1 VNQDKLPALASA
13 RMHLLPPYLFGEL
26 NRIKMEKRQAG
37 EDIIDFVMGNPSDP
51 APDWVVDKLC
61 EVARDPRNHRYSV
74 STGIFNLKR
83 EAARLYARHYRVE
96 LDPARE
102 VVCTIGSKEGLSH
115 LCLAVLGPGDSVL
128 VPAPA
133 FPIHV
138 YAPIIAGANVIGVP
152 MGEGSDEE
160 CSRRL
165 LAGIEHTCQHIRP
178 KPKMV
183 IVCYPHNPTAR
194 VAEKP
199 FYEELVRLARKHS
212 FLIIHDFAYAR
223 TAFDGFKPP
232 SLLEVEG
239 AKNLAVEFWTVS
251 KPYNMAGFRVG
262 FCMGNADM
270 CSLLGKIKGYYDYG
284 IFQAV
289 QVAAIMALRE
299 GDEFAR
305 HQAEVYQQRRDVLCK
320 GLLEMGWEL
329 ELPRGCMF
337 VWAKIPEVHRSM
349 GSIEYAKK
357 LMDEAL
363 VAASPG
369 AGFGPDGEGYMR
381 FALVENEKRIQ
392 QALRQMRRMMRDEEK
407 AG

>member
-1 VNQDKLPALASA
+1 MLESDLPPIASS

-74 STGIFNLKR
+74 STGIYNLKR
-83 EAARLYARHYRVE
+83 EAARLYDRHYGVK

-115 LCLAVLGPGDSVL
+115 LCLSILGPGDSVL

-152 MGEGSDEE
+152 MGQGNDEE
-160 CSRRL
+160 SCAQL
-165 LAGIEHTCQHIRP
+165 LAGIDQTCRHIRP
-178 KPKMV
+178 RPKAV

-199 FYEELVRLARKHS
+199 FYEELVRLASKHGFS
-212 FLIIHDFAYAR
+212 IIHDFAYAQ

-232 SLLEVEG
+232 SVLEVDG
-239 AKNLAVEFWTVS
+239 AKDLAVEFWTVS

-299 GDEFAR
+299 GDDFAR
-305 HQAEVYQQRRDVLCK
+305 EQAMVYQKRRDVLCK
-320 GLLEMGWEL
+320 GLSELGWQL
-329 ELPRGCMF
+329 QVPRGCMF
-337 VWAKIPEVHRSM
+337 VWAGIPEQYRKM
-349 GSIEYAKK
+349 GSIDYAKK
-357 LMDEAL
+357 LMDGAL

-369 AGFGPDGEGYMR
+369 AGFGPDGEGWMR

-392 QALRQMRRMMRDEEK
+392 QALRQMRKMAREDEK
-407 AG
+407 

>member
-1 VNQDKLPALASA
+1 
-13 RMHLLPPYLFGEL
+13 MHLLPPYLFGEL

-37 EDIIDFVMGNPSDP
+37 IDIIDFVMGNPSDP
-51 APDWVVDKLC
+51 APDFVIEKLC
-61 EVARDPRNHRYSV
+61 AVARDPRNHRYSV
-74 STGIFNLKR
+74 STGIYNLKR
-83 EAARLYARHYRVE
+83 EAGWLYERHYGVQ

-115 LCLAVLGPGDSVL
+115 LCLAILGPGDSVL

-152 MGEGSDEE
+152 MGEGSDGE
-160 CSRRL
+160 CAERL
-165 LAGIEHTCQHIRP
+165 LKGIDATCRHIRP
-178 KPKMV
+178 GPKAV

-199 FYEELVRLARKHS
+199 FYRELVRLARRHG
-212 FLIIHDFAYAR
+212 FVIIHDFAYAQ
-223 TAFDGFKPP
+223 TAFDGFRPP
-232 SLLEVEG
+232 SILEIDG
-239 AKNLAVEFWTVS
+239 ARELAVEFWTVS

-305 HQAEVYQQRRDVLCK
+305 AQAAAYQQRRDVLCK

-329 ELPRGCMF
+329 EIPRGCMF
-337 VWAKIPEVHRSM
+337 VWARIPEEFRAM
-349 GSIEYAKK
+349 GSIEFAKK
-357 LMDEAL
+357 LMDKAM

-381 FALVENEKRIQ
+381 FALVENEKRMT
-392 QALRQMRRMMRDEEK
+392 QALRQMRKMMRAEQSECD
-407 AG
+407 

>member
-1 VNQDKLPALASA
+1 
-13 RMHLLPPYLFGEL
+13 MHLLPPYLFGEL
-26 NRIKMEKRQAG
+26 NRIKTEKRQAG
-37 EDIIDFVMGNPSDP
+37 VDIIDFVMGNPSDP
-51 APDWVVDKLC
+51 APDFVIDKLC

-74 STGIFNLKR
+74 STGIFNLRR
-83 EAARLYARHYRVE
+83 EAGWLYERHYDVQ
-96 LDPARE
+96 LDPAKE
-102 VVCTIGSKEGLSH
+102 VICTIGSKEGLSH
-115 LCLAVLGPGDSVL
+115 LCLAILGPGDSVL

-152 MGEGSDEE
+152 MGEGSDAE
-160 CSRRL
+160 CAERL
-165 LAGIEHTCQHIRP
+165 LAGIDTTCQHIRP
-178 KPKMV
+178 RPKAV

-199 FYEELVRLARKHS
+199 FYEELVRLAKKHD
-212 FLIIHDFAYAR
+212 FVIIHDFAYAQ

-232 SLLEVEG
+232 SILEIKG
-239 AKNLAVEFWTVS
+239 ARERAVEFWTVS

-305 HQAEVYQQRRDVLCK
+305 AQAMVYQQRRDVLCK

-329 ELPRGCMF
+329 QIPRGCMF
-337 VWAKIPEVHRSM
+337 VWARIPEVFRAA
-349 GSIEYAKK
+349 GSIEFAKK
-357 LMDEAL
+357 LMDEAM
-363 VAASPG
+363 VSASPG
-369 AGFGPDGEGYMR
+369 AGFGPDGESYMR
-381 FALVENEKRIQ
+381 FALVENEKRIT
-392 QALRQMRRMMRDEEK
+392 QALRQMRKMMRGGEK
-407 AG
+407 ES

>member
-1 VNQDKLPALASA
+1 LNNSDLPAIAGA

-26 NRIKMEKRQAG
+26 NRIKMEKRKAG
-37 EDIIDFVMGNPSDP
+37 VDIIDFVMGNPSDP

-83 EAARLYARHYRVE
+83 EAARLYDRHYSVA
-96 LDPARE
+96 LDPESE

-115 LCLAVLGPGDSVL
+115 LCLALLGPGDSVL

-152 MGEGSDEE
+152 MGEGSDLE
-160 CSRRL
+160 CSERL
-165 LAGIEHTCQHIRP
+165 LVGLDKTCSQIRP
-178 KPKMV
+178 KPKVV

-199 FYEELVRLARKHS
+199 FYVELLKLAIKHD
-212 FLIIHDFAYAR
+212 FLIIHDFAYAQ

-232 SLLEVEG
+232 SVLEIDG
-239 AKNLAVEFWTVS
+239 AKERCCEFWTVS

-262 FCMGNADM
+262 FCVGNKDI
-270 CSLLGKIKGYYDYG
+270 CQLLGKIKGYYDYG
-284 IFQAV
+284 IFQAI
-289 QVAAIMALRE
+289 QIAAIMALRE
-299 GDEFAR
+299 GDEFAAR
-305 HQAEVYQQRRDVLCK
+305 QAKTYEQRRDVLCK

-329 ELPRGCMF
+329 EIPRGCMF
-337 VWAKIPEVHRSM
+337 VWAKIPEKFRSQ
-349 GSIEYAKK
+349 GSIQLART
-357 LMDEAL
+357 LLDEAM
-363 VAASPG
+363 VAVSPG
-369 AGFGPDGEGYMR
+369 VGFGPDGENFMR
-381 FALVENEKRIQ
+381 FALVENENRIN
-392 QALRQMRRMMRDEEK
+392 QALRQMRRMFRE
-407 AG
+407 GN